1 MTPSPIHPSNLG
13 TLALQLAWCLALYA
27 LAASIFGA
35 RSARADFVASGR
47 RAALAVFGCIVAA
60 VVVMLHALLTHDFQV
75 EYVAGYSSST
85 LPLRYTVAALWGG
98 MAGSLLFWLF
108 ILNLSSTVVH
118 VQNRERHRALMPYVT
133 ATLMT
138 ISLFFLSLLVF
149 VVPAFK
155 RLPFVPSEGS
165 DLNPL
170 LQNYWMMIHPPSL
183 YMGYV
188 TVSIPFAFCVAALV
202 TGQLGDA
209 WIRSTRR
216 WTLFSWFF
224 LTLGNIFGGAWAYE
238 VLGWGGYWAWDP
250 VENAAFM
257 PWLVMTAFLHSVMI
271 QEKKD
276 MLKVWNVSLIVLAF
290 SLTIFGTFLT
300 RSGVIS
306 SVHSFT
312 QSGLGP
318 FFMGFLLVELAAAIG
333 LIVWRLPLLRSD
345 NQLESFFSR
354 EAAFL
359 FNNLILLGICFTIF
373 WGTIF
378 PVISEWVRGVKITVG
393 PPFFNRVNA
402 PLGLC
407 LLFLTG
413 VGPIIAWRRAT
424 PKNLQR
430 NFAAPLTV
438 GVAGG
443 LLLFALGIRQL
454 AGLVSFSLC
463 FFVAATVAIEFYR
476 GMRARQVL
484 VGESAGI
491 ALGRLVS
498 KNHRR
503 YGGYIIHLG
512 VVLIFMG
519 ITGSSLFK
527 DEVQSTVARGQSF
540 SIRGYTL
547 RFDALSEEDDPHVA
561 ITRAEV
567 AVLRGEKQVGVLRP
581 EKRFY
586 KRPGQPTT
594 EVAIRKR
601 LSEDLYLVLGA
612 LDPASGLVTFQT
624 FLNPLVSWLWIGG
637 LVMVLGTAVVMTPTP
652 AERHARASVR
662 ADRGSP
668 AVAPAEER

>member
-1 MTPSPIHPSNLG
+1 MPQVHVSDLG

-27 LAASIFGA
+27 LGASIFGA
-35 RSARADFVASGR
+35 RAARPEFVASGR
-47 RAALAVFGCIVAA
+47 RAALAVFACIAAA
-60 VVVMLHALLTHDFQV
+60 VLVMLHSLLTRDFQV

-108 ILNLSSTVVH
+108 ILNLSATIVH
-118 VQNRERHRALMPYVT
+118 LQNRERHRALMPYVT

-149 VVPAFK
+149 VAPAFK
-155 RLPFVPSEGS
+155 RLPFTPSEGS

-188 TVSIPFAFCVAALV
+188 TVSIPFAFCVAALA

-318 FFMGFLLVELAAAIG
+318 FFMWFLAFELAVAIA
-333 LIVWRLPLLRSD
+333 LVVWRLPLLRSE

-373 WGTIF
+373 WGTVF

-402 PLGLC
+402 PLGLF

-424 PKNLQR
+424 PKNLRR
-430 NFAAPLTV
+430 NFAGPLSV
-438 GVAGG
+438 GLGGG
-443 LLLFALGIRQL
+443 LVLFALGMRQL

-463 FFVAATVAIEFYR
+463 FFVATTIAIEFYR
-476 GMRARQVL
+476 GMRARQAL
-484 VGESAGI
+484 VGESAGT
-491 ALGRLVS
+491 ALARLVS

-503 YGGYIIHLG
+503 YGGYIIHVG

-527 DEVQSTVARGQSF
+527 DEVQATVARGQSF

-547 RFDALSEEDDPHVA
+547 RFDALAEEEDPHLA

-567 AVLRGEKQVGVLRP
+567 SILRGGKQIGVLRP

-594 EVAIRKR
+594 EVAIRKS

-612 LDPASGLVTFQT
+612 LDPGSGLVTFQT

-637 LVMVLGTAVVMTPTP
+637 VVMVLGTTVVMTPTP
-652 AERHARASVR
+652 AERHARAVEHVR
-662 ADRGSP
+662 ESTGA
-668 AVAPAEER
+668 ALPAEER

>member
-1 MTPSPIHPSNLG
+1 MHVADLG

-27 LAASIFGA
+27 IGASLYGVLAA
-35 RSARADFVASGR
+35 RAELVQSGR
-47 RAALAVFGCIVAA
+47 RAALAVFGCVVVAVA
-60 VVVMLHALLTHDFQV
+60 VMLHALVTRDFQV
-75 EYVAGYSSST
+75 EYVASYTSRT
-85 LPLRYTVAALWGG
+85 LPMNYTVAALWGG
-98 MAGSLLFWLF
+98 MAGSLLFWLLL
-108 ILNLSSTVVH
+108 LNLSAAIVH
-118 VQNRERHRALMPYVT
+118 VQNRDRHRALMPYVT
-133 ATLMT
+133 VTLST

-149 VVPAFK
+149 VVPAFQ
-155 RLPFVPSEGS
+155 RLDFAPTEGS

-183 YMGYV
+183 YVGYV
-188 TVSIPFAFCVAALV
+188 TVSVPFAFCVGALAS
-202 TGQLGDA
+202 GQLGDA

-224 LTLGNIFGGAWAYE
+224 LTLGNVFGGAWAYE

-276 MLKVWNVSLIVLAF
+276 MLKVWNVSLVILAF

-318 FFMGFLLVELAAAIG
+318 FFLWFLAVVLVASVG
-333 LIVWRLPLLRSD
+333 LVVWRLPILRSQ

-359 FNNLILLGICFTIF
+359 FNNLILLGICFAVF
-373 WGTIF
+373 WGTVF

-393 PPFFNRVNA
+393 PPFFNKVNA

-424 PKNLQR
+424 PKNLWR
-430 NFAAPLTV
+430 NFALPLACGV
-438 GVAGG
+438 GGG
-443 LLLFALGIRQL
+443 LLLFALGMRQL
-454 AGLVSFSLC
+454 AALVSFSLC
-463 FFVAATVAIEFYR
+463 FFVAATIVIEFYR
-476 GMRARQVL
+476 GTRARQAL
-484 VGESAGI
+484 VGEPAVT
-491 ALGRLVS
+491 ALAHLVS

-503 YGGYIIHLG
+503 YGGYVIHLG

-527 DEVQSTVARGQSF
+527 DEVQATVAPGQTF
-540 SIRGYTL
+540 SIGAYTL
-547 RFDALSEEDDPHVA
+547 RFDGLSEDDDPHVA
-561 ITRAEV
+561 ITRADV
-567 AVLRGEKQVGVLRP
+567 TVLRGGRTVGLLRP

-594 EVAIRKR
+594 EVAIRKTLR
-601 LSEDLYLVLGA
+601 EDLYLVLGA

-624 FLNPLVSWLWIGG
+624 FLNPLVTWLWIGG
-637 LVMVLGTAVVMTPTP
+637 GVMALGTAVVMTPTA
-652 AERHARASVR
+652 AERRARAAARVEKRLPSV
-662 ADRGSP
+662 
-668 AVAPAEER
+668 AEEA

>member
-1 MTPSPIHPSNLG
+1 MHVSDLG
-13 TLALQLAWCLALYA
+13 TLALQLGWCLALYA
-27 LAASIFGA
+27 IVASIYGA
-35 RSARADFVASGR
+35 RAGRAEYVASGR
-47 RAALAVFGCIVAA
+47 QAAFALFGCVVIA
-60 VVVMLHALLTHDFQV
+60 VIVMLHALLTRDFQV
-75 EYVAGYSSST
+75 EYVASYSSSS
-85 LPLRYTVAALWGG
+85 LPLHYTIASLWGG
-98 MAGSLLFWLF
+98 MAGSLLFWVF
-108 ILNLSSTVVH
+108 ILNIAATIVH
-118 VQNRERHRALMPYVT
+118 LQNRDRHRALMPYVT
-133 ATLMT
+133 ATLST
-138 ISLFFLSLLVF
+138 ITLFFLSLIVF
-149 VVPAFK
+149 IVPAFA
-155 RLPFVPSEGS
+155 RLDFVPNEGS

-188 TVSIPFAFCVAALV
+188 TVSVPFAFCVGALA
-202 TGQLGDA
+202 TSELGDA

-224 LTLGNIFGGAWAYE
+224 LTLGNVFGGAWAYE

-290 SLTIFGTFLT
+290 GLTIFGTFLT

-318 FFMGFLLVELAAAIG
+318 FFLWFLAAVLAVSIA
-333 LIVWRLPLLRSD
+333 LIIWRLPILRSQ

-359 FNNLILLGICFTIF
+359 FNNLILLGICFTVF

-393 PPFFNRVNA
+393 PPFFNKVNA
-402 PLGLC
+402 PLGLF

-424 PKNLQR
+424 PRNLQR
-430 NFAAPLTV
+430 NFAWPLLV
-438 GVAGG
+438 GIGSG
-443 LLLFALGIRQL
+443 LALAALGIRQL
-454 AGLVSFSLC
+454 AALVSFSLC
-463 FFVAATVAIEFYR
+463 AFVAATIAIEFIR
-476 GMRARQVL
+476 GTRARQVL
-484 VGESAGI
+484 VGESAPV
-491 ALGRLVS
+491 ALAHLVS

-512 VVLIFMG
+512 IVLIFLG

-527 DEVQSTVARGQSF
+527 EEVQSTVAKEQSF
-540 SIRGYTL
+540 SIGDYSL
-547 RFDALSEEDDPHVA
+547 RFAGLTEVEDSHVA
-561 ITRAEV
+561 ITRAELEV
-567 AVLRGEKQVGVLRP
+567 SRGGQVIGMVRP

-594 EVAIRKR
+594 EVAIRKTLR
-601 LSEDLYLVLGA
+601 EDLYVVLGA
-612 LDPASGLVTFQT
+612 LDQASGLATFQT

-637 LVMVLGTAVVMTPTP
+637 AVMALGTAVVMTPTA
-652 AERHARASVR
+652 AERHAHA
-662 ADRGSP
+662 A
-668 AVAPAEER
+668 AKAPARDDAVERTEEA

>member
-1 MTPSPIHPSNLG
+1 MHVSDLG
-13 TLALQLAWCLALYA
+13 TLALQLGWCLAAYSIG
-27 LAASIFGA
+27 ASVYGA
-35 RSARADFVASGR
+35 RANRAEFVASGR
-47 RAALAVFGCIVAA
+47 RAAFGVFGAVLVAVA
-60 VVVMLHALLTHDFQV
+60 VMLHALLTHDFQV
-75 EYVAGYSSST
+75 EYVASYSSRT
-85 LPLRYTVAALWGG
+85 LPLRYTIAALWGG
-98 MAGSLLFWLF
+98 MAGSLIFWLLL
-108 ILNLSSTVVH
+108 LNFAATIVH
-118 VQNRERHRALMPYVT
+118 VQNHDRHRALMPWVT
-133 ATLMT
+133 TTLST

-149 VVPAFK
+149 VVPAFR
-155 RLPFVPSEGS
+155 RLDFAPSEGS

-183 YMGYV
+183 YTGYV
-188 TVSIPFAFCVAALV
+188 TVSVPFAFCIAALA

-224 LTLGNIFGGAWAYE
+224 LTLGNVFGSAWAYE

-276 MLKVWNVSLIVLAF
+276 MLKVWNVSLVILAF

-318 FFMGFLLVELAAAIG
+318 FFLWFLAAVLVVAIA
-333 LIVWRLPLLRSD
+333 LVVWRMPILRSE
-345 NQLESFFSR
+345 NQLESFLSR

-359 FNNLILLGICFTIF
+359 FNNLILLGICFTVF

-393 PPFFNRVNA
+393 PPFFNKVNA

-424 PKNLQR
+424 PKNLR
-430 NFAAPLTV
+430 KNFALPLALGLAV
-438 GVAGG
+438 GLV
-443 LLLFALGIRQL
+443 LFALGVHQI

-463 FFVAATVAIEFYR
+463 AFVAATITIEFYR
-476 GMRARQVL
+476 GTRARQAL
-484 VGESAGI
+484 VGESAAV
-491 ALGRLVS
+491 ALGQLVS

-503 YGGYIIHLG
+503 YGGYIIHVG
-512 VVLIFMG
+512 VVLVFLG

-527 DEVQSTVARGQSF
+527 EEVQATVAKGQTF
-540 SIRGYTL
+540 SVGPYTM
-547 RFDALSEEDDPHVA
+547 RFDRLSEEEDAHVSS
-561 ITRAEV
+561 TRADV
-567 AVLRGEKQVGVLRP
+567 TVLREGQEVGVLRP

-594 EVAIRKR
+594 EVAIRKTLR
-601 LSEDLYLVLGA
+601 EDLYVVLGA
-612 LDPASGLVTFQT
+612 LDVESGLVTFQA

-637 LVMVLGTAVVMTPTP
+637 IVMAIGTGVVMTPTP
-652 AERHARASVR
+652 AERTAEATARSREQANTA
-662 ADRGSP
+662 ADARE
-668 AVAPAEER
+668 A

>member
-1 MTPSPIHPSNLG
+1 VSTIHVSDLG

-27 LAASIFGA
+27 IGASVYGA

-47 RAALAVFGCIVAA
+47 RAALAVFGCITVAVIA
-60 VVVMLHALLTHDFQV
+60 LLHALLTRDFQV

-85 LPLRYTVAALWGG
+85 LPLPYTIAALWGG

-108 ILNLSSTVVH
+108 VLNLSATIVH
-118 VQNRERHRALMPYVT
+118 AQNRDRHRALMPYVT

-149 VVPAFK
+149 VVPAFR
-155 RLPFVPSEGS
+155 RLPFTPNEGS

-170 LQNYWMMIHPPSL
+170 LQNYWMLIHPPSL
-183 YMGYV
+183 YTGYV
-188 TVSIPFAFCVAALV
+188 TVSVPFAFAIAALA

-209 WIRSTRR
+209 WVRSTRR
-216 WTLFSWFF
+216 WTLFSWLF
-224 LTLGNIFGGAWAYE
+224 LTLGNVFGGAWAYE

-318 FFMGFLLVELAAAIG
+318 FFMWFLGFELAAAVA
-333 LIVWRLPLLRSD
+333 LIVWRLPLLRSE

-359 FNNLILLGICFTIF
+359 FNNLVLLGICFTIF
-373 WGTIF
+373 WGTVF

-424 PKNLQR
+424 PANLRR
-430 NFAAPLTV
+430 NFAAPLAS
-438 GVAGG
+438 GLAGG
-443 LLLFALGIRQL
+443 LLLFALGMRQL
-454 AGLVSFSLC
+454 AGLVAFSLC
-463 FFVAATVAIEFYR
+463 FFVTATIAIEFYR
-476 GMRARQVL
+476 GMRARQAL
-484 VGESAGI
+484 VGESAST
-491 ALGRLVS
+491 ALARLVS

-503 YGGYIIHLG
+503 YGGYVIHLG

-527 DEVQSTVARGQSF
+527 EEVQATVSQGQSF
-540 SIRGYTL
+540 TIRGYTL
-547 RFDALSEEDDPHVA
+547 RFDRLTQDEDAHLA
-561 ITRAEV
+561 TTRADV
-567 AVLRGEKQVGVLRP
+567 SVSRGGAELGVLRP

-601 LSEDLYLVLGA
+601 FSEDLYLVLGA
-612 LDPASGLVTFQT
+612 LDPASGLATFQT

-637 LVMVLGTAVVMTPTP
+637 LVMVIGTGVVMTPTP
-652 AERHARASVR
+652 AERHARVAAGALER
-662 ADRGSP
+662 ATP
-668 AVAPAEER
+668 AAPVEER

>member
-1 MTPSPIHPSNLG
+1 MHVSDVG
-13 TLALQLAWCLALYA
+13 TLALALAWCLAVYAIGASLY
-27 LAASIFGA
+27 GA
-35 RSARADFVASGR
+35 RAAQVEFVASGR
-47 RAALAVFGCIVAA
+47 RAAFAVFACIAVA
-60 VVVMLHALLTHDFQV
+60 VVAMLHALVTHDFQV
-75 EYVAGYSSST
+75 EYVASYSSST
-85 LPLRYTVAALWGG
+85 LPLNYTVAALWGG
-98 MAGSLLFWLF
+98 MAGSLLFWIF
-108 ILNLSSTVVH
+108 ILNISSVIVH
-118 VQNRERHRALMPYVT
+118 LQNRDRHRALMPYVT
-133 ATLMT
+133 TTLMT

-149 VVPAFK
+149 VVPAFR
-155 RLPFVPSEGS
+155 RLPFAPAEGS

-183 YMGYV
+183 YTGYV
-188 TVSIPFAFCVAALV
+188 TVSVPFAFCIAALAS
-202 TGQLGDA
+202 GQLGDA
-209 WIRSTRR
+209 WIRTTRR
-216 WTLFSWFF
+216 WTLFCWFF

-276 MLKVWNVSLIVLAF
+276 MLKVWNVALIVLAF

-318 FFMGFLLVELAAAIG
+318 FFMWFLGFELLVATA
-333 LIVWRLPLLRSD
+333 LIVWRLPLLRSE

-359 FNNLILLGICFTIF
+359 FNNLILLGICFAIF
-373 WGTIF
+373 WGTVF

-430 NFAAPLTV
+430 NFAGPL
-438 GVAGG
+438 GAGFAGG
-443 LLLFALGIRQL
+443 LALFALGVRQF
-454 AGLVSFSLC
+454 AALVSFSLC
-463 FFVAATVAIEFYR
+463 FFVATTIAIEFIR
-476 GMRARQVL
+476 GTRARQAL
-484 VGESAGI
+484 VGEPAWT
-491 ALGRLVS
+491 ALGHLVS

-503 YGGYIIHLG
+503 YGGYIIHVG

-527 DEVQSTVARGQSF
+527 EEVQATVSKGETF
-540 SIRGYTL
+540 SVGAYTL
-547 RFDALSEEDDPHVA
+547 RFDDLVEQDSPHLA
-561 ITRAEV
+561 ITHADVTVMRD
-567 AVLRGEKQVGVLRP
+567 GHPVGVLRP

-594 EVAIRKR
+594 EVAIRKTLR
-601 LSEDLYLVLGA
+601 EDLYLVLGA
-612 LDPASGLVTFQT
+612 LDPESGLATFQT

-637 LVMVLGTAVVMTPTP
+637 VVMVLGTTVVMTPTP
-652 AERHARASVR
+652 AERHARAAERSR
-662 ADRGSP
+662 ERTR
-668 AVAPAEER
+668 VAAGVEET